1 MRYLEFPLE
10 VKYFF
15 RNKKL
20 NPYITGGLS
29 YFKYENS
36 HSENSISL
44 EYGDNVSLNFG
55 LRLEHKLI
63 DRLYINIESNFSY
76 QIEPV
81 TTTIDYTP
89 YIFSI
94 STGIDYRF

>member
-1 MRYLEFPLE
+1 M
-10 VKYFF
+10 
-15 RNKKL
+15 
-20 NPYITGGLS
+20 TGGLS
-29 YFKYENS
+29 YFRYENS
-36 HSENSISL
+36 RSENSISMQ
-44 EYGDNVSLNFG
+44 YGDNVSLNFG
-55 LRLEHKLI
+55 LGLEHKLI
-63 DRLYINIESNFSY
+63 DRLYINIESNFNC